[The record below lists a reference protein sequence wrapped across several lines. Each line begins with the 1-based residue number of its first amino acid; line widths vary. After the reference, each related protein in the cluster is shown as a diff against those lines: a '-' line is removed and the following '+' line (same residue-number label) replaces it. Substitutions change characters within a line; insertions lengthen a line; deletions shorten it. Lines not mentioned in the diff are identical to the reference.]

1 MHAKAAPSVT
11 ESAIIVPRLLR
22 ENELCIEAA
31 LAFLVIAG
39 VVGQASLLSENGR
52 AGNKRGVNRTDI
64 DDVLQHETFR
74 ETEQQDGGLF

>member
-1 MHAKAAPSVT
+1 MT
-11 ESAIIVPRLLR
+11 ESIIVVPRLLR

-39 VVGQASLLSENGR
+39 VVGQTSLLSQIDR
-52 AGNKRGVNRTDI
+52 AGNKRGVNRTDT

-74 ETEQQDGGLF
+74 ETEQQDGSLF